1 MKIISFVIKRL
12 LATIPTLF
20 GLLVLI
26 FTLSRIIPTSP
37 VMVIAG
43 EFSTPA
49 QIKALEV
56 RYGFDQPL
64 HIQFLNYLK
73 KIYRGDLGVS
83 LRSNRPVITE
93 LKRRLPPTFEL
104 VITATAIA
112 VLLGVPLGIIAALK
126 RNSWI
131 DHFLRAFT
139 VAGVAV
145 ASFWLGIMLQL
156 VFSLYLQA
164 FPLGDQMTG
173 AVPPHVT
180 GFMVIDSILAFDGA
194 LLLDAIHHL
203 VLPAVTLC
211 MPGLASFARFTRS
224 GFLGVL
230 QSDYIVYS
238 QSMGIPKR
246 KIIYKYAF
254 KNAIVATVSQVGLI
268 FGLLLAN
275 TVIVEYIY
283 FWPGLGAYMV
293 DVMLFFDY
301 EGILGTTL
309 FIGLVFLIINII
321 VDVIQAYLDPRI
333 VEKL

>member
-1 MKIISFVIKRL
+1 
-12 LATIPTLF
+12 
-20 GLLVLI
+20 
-26 FTLSRIIPTSP
+26 
-37 VMVIAG
+37 
-43 EFSTPA
+43 
-49 QIKALEV
+49 
-56 RYGFDQPL
+56 
-64 HIQFLNYLK
+64 
-73 KIYRGDLGVS
+73 
-83 LRSNRPVITE
+83 
-93 LKRRLPPTFEL
+93 
-104 VITATAIA
+104 
-112 VLLGVPLGIIAALK
+112 
-126 RNSWI
+126 
-131 DHFLRAFT
+131 
-139 VAGVAV
+139 
-145 ASFWLGIMLQL
+145 
-156 VFSLYLQA
+156 
-164 FPLGDQMTG
+164 
-173 AVPPHVT
+173 
-180 GFMVIDSILAFDGA
+180 MVIDSILAFDGA

-254 KNAIVATVSQVGLI
+254 KNAIVATVTQVGLI

-283 FWPGLGAYMV
+283 FWPGIGAYMV

-301 EGILGTTL
+301 EGILGSTL

>member
-26 FTLSRIIPTSP
+26 FALSRLIPTSP

-43 EFSTPA
+43 EFSTPT
-49 QIKALEV
+49 QIKALEK

-64 HIQFLNYLK
+64 PTQFLNYLK
-73 KIYRGDLGVS
+73 KIAKGDFGVS
-83 LRSNRPVITE
+83 LRSNRPVIKE
-93 LKRRLPPTFEL
+93 LKRRIPPTFEL
-104 VITATAIA
+104 VITATIIA
-112 VLLGVPLGIIAALK
+112 ALFGVPLGIIAALK

-131 DHFLRAFT
+131 DHLLRGFT

-156 VFSLYLQA
+156 VFSQYLQA

-173 AVPPHVT
+173 VAPPHVT
-180 GFMVIDSILAFDGA
+180 GFMVIDSILSFDGA
-194 LLLDAIHHL
+194 LLLDAVHHL

-230 QSDYIVYS
+230 QSDYIVYN

-246 KIIYKYAF
+246 TIIFKYAF
-254 KNAIVATVSQVGLI
+254 KNAIVATVTQVGLI

-275 TVIVEYIY
+275 TVIVEYIF

-301 EGILGTTL
+301 EGILGCTL
-309 FIGLVFLIINII
+309 FIGLVFLMINII

-333 VEKL
+333 AEKL